1 MNRLPFSLRL
11 RSLKRVHAISERMSK
26 ITVQRPSALLLL
38 AVFLLSGC
46 SDQSSPDYFLEEY
59 TKRLSRVTDVDLP
72 GPDIALPALPPL
84 RQRAYPAP
92 DIRIKALE
100 ALDLL
105 KCPALSQAVAYRNS
119 SLGKQ
124 MLPSQHYFYEKT
136 LLSLI
141 PQCIRFLEQTDEDP
155 EVIAK
160 LQGVFTEKQAS
171 FPAIEWNLIF
181 ANTEFSRQLESQ
193 GRLLPADGQTG
204 FQGTREALN
213 YLTQLLP
220 DQTLEAPYTL
230 ANLENHLQQVSASR
244 YLGALIYTAAV
255 LSQTLNH
262 AATILERRLQK
273 GPVCPA
279 ADPAEEERLHNVFRL
294 FYREKVQPYLA
305 RVHQEGGIIRN
316 DVRRL
321 LSFLPAAPDEEAQ
334 RYLRVITQASNLNSP
349 WYRLEQSIKH
359 HTSVWGRFLEQCGK
373 TPAVSDQRP

>member
-11 RSLKRVHAISERMSK
+11 RSFKRVHAISERMSK
-26 ITVQRPSALLLL
+26 ITVQQPSALLLL

-59 TKRLSRVTDVDLP
+59 TKRLSRVTDVGLP
-72 GPDIALPALPPL
+72 EPDIVLPALPSL

-141 PQCIRFLEQTDEDP
+141 PQCIRFLEQTNEDQ

-160 LQGVFTEKQAS
+160 LQGVFTEKRAS

-193 GRLLPADGQTG
+193 GRLLPADGQAG

-213 YLTQLLP
+213 YLTRLLP

-230 ANLENHLQQVSASR
+230 TDLENHLQQVSASR
-244 YLGALIYTAAV
+244 YLGALIYTTAV

-262 AATILERRLQK
+262 AAAILERRLQK

-305 RVHQEGGIIRN
+305 RIHEEGGIIRN

-321 LSFLPAAPDEEAQ
+321 LSLLPAAPDEETQ
-334 RYLRVITQASNLNSP
+334 RYLRVITQESNLNSP

-359 HTSVWGRFLEQCGK
+359 HTSVWGKFLGLCGK